1 MLHLKPICFLRNLK
15 LDGVR
20 SPSRANFDY
29 LASRL
34 IFKSIV
40 MSKYLP
46 LDNNIFIQNRKR
58 FTAKMQP
65 NSIAIFVSNDEFPL
79 NGDALHHFQ
88 QNSDLFWLSGI
99 EQEGSM
105 VILFPNN
112 PDPKYREVL
121 VLTRP
126 QELKEIWDG
135 KRLRANEATAI
146 SGMKTIVWADV
157 LDAMLQTWI
166 HLADSIYLDSNEND
180 RKNNLVRTSE
190 YRFIDEMQSRY
201 PLHQYLRA
209 AKLLKDLR
217 GIKTKEEVQV
227 IQKAID
233 ITEVA
238 FRRLLKFIQPGVYE
252 HEIEAEIYHSFLSQ
266 RATGPAYH
274 SILASGDNA
283 RTLHYVSNNNQCKD
297 GELILMDF
305 GAAYG
310 GYNADLTRTVPVNGK
325 FTKRQKEVYN
335 ACLHLHDY
343 AKSILKPGI
352 TILKYTDKVGEE
364 ATKQFLKIGL
374 LSKSDIKNED
384 AENKAYR
391 KYLYH
396 GISHHLGIDVH
407 DLGTRTAPIQSGMVF
422 TVEPGI
428 YIKEEQ
434 MGVRIENNIW
444 ITKTG
449 NQDLFKNIPIKA
461 DEIEAL
467 MKKTKK

>member
-1 MLHLKPICFLRNLK
+1 
-15 LDGVR
+15 
-20 SPSRANFDY
+20 
-29 LASRL
+29 
-34 IFKSIV
+34 

-58 FTAKMQP
+58 FMAKMQP

-146 SGMKTIVWADV
+146 SGIKTIVWTDSV
-157 LDAMLQTWI
+157 DAMLQTWI

-209 AKLLKDLR
+209 AKILKDLR

-252 HEIEAEIYHSFLSQ
+252 YEIEAEIYHSFLSQ
-266 RATGPAYH
+266 RASGTAYH

-352 TILKYTDKVGEE
+352 SIVKYTDKVGEE

-374 LSKSDIKNED
+374 LSKSDVKNED
-384 AENKAYR
+384 AENRAYR

-407 DLGTRTAPIQSGMVF
+407 DLGTRTAPIQAGMVF

-428 YIKEEQ
+428 YIKEEK
-434 MGVRIENNIW
+434 MGVRIENNLW

>member
-1 MLHLKPICFLRNLK
+1 M
-15 LDGVR
+15 
-20 SPSRANFDY
+20 
-29 LASRL
+29 
-34 IFKSIV
+34 
-40 MSKYLP
+40 KYLP
-46 LDNNIFIQNRKR
+46 LDPKIFIQNRKR
-58 FTAKMQP
+58 FASKMQK
-65 NSIAIFVSNDEFPL
+65 NSIAIFVSNDEFPS
-79 NGDALHHFQ
+79 NGDALHGFV
-88 QNSDLFWLSGI
+88 QNSDLYWLSGI

-105 VILFPNN
+105 VILYPDN

-121 VLTRP
+121 VLVRP

-135 KRLRANEATAI
+135 KRLRANEASTI
-146 SGMKTIVWADV
+146 SGMTTIVWEDV
-157 LDAMLQTWI
+157 LDGMLQQWI
-166 HLADSIYLDSNEND
+166 HLADAIYLDSNEND
-180 RKNNLVRTSE
+180 RKNNLVRSAE
-190 YRFIDEMQSRY
+190 YRFIDEMKSRY

-209 AKLLKDLR
+209 AKILKDLR
-217 GIKTKEEVQV
+217 GIKTKEEVVV

-238 FRRLLKFIQPGVYE
+238 FRRLLQFIKPGVFEY
-252 HEIEAEIYHSFLSQ
+252 EIEAEIYHSFLSQ
-266 RATGPAYH
+266 RATGVAYH
-274 SILASGDNA
+274 SIIASGDNA
-283 RTLHYVSNNNQCKD
+283 RTLHYVSNNNVCKD

-352 TILKYTDKVGEE
+352 SILKYTDKVGEE

-374 LSKSDIKNED
+374 LTKTDIKNED
-384 AENKAYR
+384 PNNPAYR

-407 DLGTRTAPIQSGMVF
+407 DLGTRTAPIEAGMVF

-428 YIKEEQ
+428 YIKEEG
-434 MGVRIENNIW
+434 MGVRIENNVW

-449 NQDLFKNIPIKA
+449 NQDLFKNIPNKA
-461 DEIEAL
+461 EEIEAL
-467 MKKTKK
+467 MRRKK